1 MKKKFTLINLLLIC
15 VFIMAQ
21 MRVGAS
27 EILSA
32 SHNLVKDDTLY
43 VYVENPGEYEEVKC
57 QIGQKYSPNVI
68 VKGIT
73 DSDISINTYILI
85 DNSLSI
91 QEKYR
96 ETMKQVAKDLIFSGK
111 SNESF
116 TIATFDTEIHYL
128 VENSQDQEALIGTVE
143 QIEFQDL
150 DTQVTNVLYHLY
162 EKIEDDNEN
171 NYKRIILMSDGVE
184 AKTIGYTKEELIEK
198 AKESGYP
205 VYMLGCA
212 YKSNE
217 TELENMFRISR
228 ETNAEYYFLE
238 EENSAD
244 KIAASI
250 GSSFNRVRVQAK
262 IPRNQRDGALKGVK
276 IIFTTGGNEKTV
288 SFNQIMPFLVRDN
301 IQTEKNLSKPENT
314 GQPGDMEPITEK
326 ITEAKTEK
334 ITEKTEITEITEA
347 KTEKE
352 TATKELSGTDEKNFP
367 VQMIV
372 IVAGFLLVVS
382 IVFAVIIFKKKNN
395 RKIGEEKTEQKE
407 HTDTEFLTD
416 GNIESLNKQ
425 DGDIIT
431 IRLTD
436 IRKPSVMTEY
446 PLSSS
451 VVLGRVADKSEII
464 FDYEK
469 SVSGQHC
476 KLIRSGDKVYVQD
489 LDSVNGTYINGEIV
503 KEKMEL
509 TDGAIIR
516 MGRLQIK
523 FEKVISDVPD
533 EHKDEEKSAE
543 NGTGTEYMF
552 EFK

>member
-1 MKKKFTLINLLLIC
+1 MKKKFTLISLLLIC
-15 VFIMAQ
+15 VFIMTQ
-21 MRVGAS
+21 MRVEAS
-27 EILSA
+27 ETLSA

-43 VYVENPGEYEEVKC
+43 VYVKNPGEYEEVKC

-68 VKGIT
+68 VKEIT
-73 DSDISINTYILI
+73 DSDISVNTYILI

-96 ETMKQVAKDLIFSGK
+96 ETMKQVAKDIIFSGK
-111 SNESF
+111 NNENF

-128 VENSQDQEALIGTVE
+128 IENSQDQEALIGTVE

-150 DTQVTNVLYHLY
+150 DTQMTNVLYHLY
-162 EKIEDDNEN
+162 ERMENDDEN

-184 AKTIGYTKEELIEK
+184 TKTIGYTKEELIEK
-198 AKESGYP
+198 VKENGYP

-228 ETNAEYYFLE
+228 ETDAEYYFLDE
-238 EENSAD
+238 VDSAD
-244 KIAASI
+244 QIAASI

-276 IIFTTGGNEKTV
+276 IIFTAGGNEKTV
-288 SFNQIMPFLVRDN
+288 SFNQTMPFFARDN
-301 IQTEKNLSKPENT
+301 TQTEKKTSKPESAE
-314 GQPGDMEPITEK
+314 QPGGLEPITEK
-326 ITEAKTEK
+326 ITEAKTGR
-334 ITEKTEITEITEA
+334 
-347 KTEKE
+347 E
-352 TATKELSGTDEKNFP
+352 TATGELSGTDKKNFLT
-367 VQMIV
+367 QMI
-372 IVAGFLLVVS
+372 IIAAGLLLVVL
-382 IVFAVIIFKKKNN
+382 IVLAVIIFKKKNN
-395 RKIGEEKTEQKE
+395 RKIEKEKTEQKK

-416 GNIESLNKQ
+416 DNIESLNKQ
-425 DGDIIT
+425 NGDITT

-451 VVLGRVADKSEII
+451 VVLGRVADKSEIV

-476 KLIRSGDKVYVQD
+476 KLIRNGDKVYVQD
-489 LDSVNGTYINGEIV
+489 LDSVNGTYINGEVV
-503 KEKMEL
+503 KGRTEL

-523 FEKVISDVPD
+523 FEKVIPDVLD
-533 EHKDEEKSAE
+533 KHKEEEKPAE
-543 NGTGTEYMF
+543 KGTSTEYMF
-552 EFK
+552 EFKRD